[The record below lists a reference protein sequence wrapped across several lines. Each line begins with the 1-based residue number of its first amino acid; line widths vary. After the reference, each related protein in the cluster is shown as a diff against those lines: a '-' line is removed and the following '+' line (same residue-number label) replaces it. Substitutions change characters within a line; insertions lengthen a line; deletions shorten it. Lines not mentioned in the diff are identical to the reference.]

1 MCLHVLRPL
10 IPGGPPSTIPAGA
23 GAVPFPVLS
32 PQNAPGVADIIISST
47 SHSSLS
53 QTPPPQAGASPQS
66 HLLLL
71 DCCVR
76 V

>member
-1 MCLHVLRPL
+1 MCVLRPL
-10 IPGGPPSTIPAGA
+10 IPGGAPSTNPAVT

-32 PQNAPGVADIIISST
+32 PQNAPCVAGITISST
-47 SHSSLS
+47 THPQIS
-53 QTPPPQAGASPQS
+53 PPQAGASPQS